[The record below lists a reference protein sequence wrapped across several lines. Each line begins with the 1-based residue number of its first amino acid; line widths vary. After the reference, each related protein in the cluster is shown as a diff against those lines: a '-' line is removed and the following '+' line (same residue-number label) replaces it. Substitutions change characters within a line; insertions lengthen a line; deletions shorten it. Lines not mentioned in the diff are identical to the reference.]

1 MKDGGTYLKSAYRAL
16 KVSVRSDDEV
26 VRHHCEVALGA
37 LDEMMRDE
45 LFISGVKRRD
55 TVPQIRILR

>member
-16 KVSVRSDDEV
+16 KVAVRSDDDV
-26 VRHHCEVALGA
+26 VRHHCEAALGA
-37 LDEMMRDE
+37 LDEMMRDQ

-55 TVPQIRILR
+55 TVSQIRILR